1 MYSRKSTALNS
12 SKLKKVRYRCAVKIK
27 LFEKEKEMKTLTI
40 VTVVVLALCSM
51 ASAGQLLS
59 VNGEQTE
66 AIILKAGQACSV
78 EVSSDDAST
87 YNAYVG
93 FDFGNVL
100 GSFLHSSTKK
110 AAGSLAGETPYSSS
124 EDNFEG
130 YFITA
135 AGSGLAAGVHFIFS
149 YTPDQVGQT
158 ELKLYDAA
166 LSSVIDSISI
176 TVVEAEMG
184 TAFTYQGRLIDAEN
198 AADGEYDFEFDIYDA
213 PSGGVLLASTVDVN
227 ALDVID
233 GYFTVELDF
242 GSSAF
247 AGDGVWLDIGVR
259 SGESTGAYTTL
270 SPRQRITPT
279 PYATYAA
286 ASNWDNLANI
296 PADIADGDSTLTEPQ
311 VESYIANDVF
321 TGYLPYNNGTKLT
334 TSGLYYNG
342 SNIGLGT
349 TTTSGAKLGIIN
361 NSESYALYAQ
371 TTKTT
376 GNNYG
381 IYSIANGDTTG
392 QSYGVRA
399 VSSSLSAN
407 NYGVYGSA
415 TTSSSGNNFG
425 VFGQAVNNGAG
436 NAHAGYFD
444 GDVQVT
450 GYLNRVSDLIIAY
463 DDGAEVAIGISIDHS
478 SKLRVYSDTDRYG
491 IHSYIT
497 GNYNGRTGVFGYASG
512 NSPYSSYGVQG
523 SSLSATSHNYGV
535 YGKATTSS
543 SGNNYAVYGQGNNN
557 GTGYGYAGYFA
568 GDVRV
573 TTDLNQSYDLRI
585 AADDGAEVAIG
596 TSVNTIRKLNVYS
609 DSDTYSIY
617 AQNSRTSGVRYALYG
632 VASGNSPYS
641 GYGVRGSSTSATANN
656 YGVYGSAATSSSGH
670 NYGVYGVG
678 SNSGTGSGYAGY
690 FVGNVYVGGNIA
702 YTGSISDI
710 SDVRLKENIVPL
722 ENAIEKISSLKAI
735 YFNNKGESPDNRE
748 IGVIAQDVEKVLP
761 ELVSTNK
768 EGYKM
773 VDYTKLAPV
782 LIEAV
787 KELMAENEQLKQR
800 LDAMEE
806 KLSDI

>member
-1 MYSRKSTALNS
+1 
-12 SKLKKVRYRCAVKIK
+12 
-27 LFEKEKEMKTLTI
+27 MKTLTI

-376 GNNYG
+376 GSNYG
-381 IYSIANGDTTG
+381 IYSIASGDTTG

-399 VSSSLSAN
+399 KSSSLSGN
-407 NYGVYGSA
+407 NYALYGSA
-415 TTSSSGNNFG
+415 TNPSSGNNFG
-425 VFGQAVNNGAG
+425 VFGQAVNNGTG
-436 NAHAGYFD
+436 NAYAGYFD
-444 GDVQVT
+444 GNVMVS
-450 GYLNRVSDLIIAY
+450 GHLNQGHDLKIAY
-463 DDGAEVAIGISIDHS
+463 
-478 SKLRVYSDTDRYG
+478 
-491 IHSYIT
+491 
-497 GNYNGRTGVFGYASG
+497 N
-512 NSPYSSYGVQG
+512 
-523 SSLSATSHNYGV
+523 
-535 YGKATTSS
+535 
-543 SGNNYAVYGQGNNN
+543 
-557 GTGYGYAGYFA
+557 
-568 GDVRV
+568 
-573 TTDLNQSYDLRI
+573 
-585 AADDGAEVAIG
+585 DGAEVAIG
-596 TSVNTIRKLNVYS
+596 TSVDYNTKLKVYSDTDLYGIYSNITGSVSGRTGVFGSASGNSTSPGYGVRGGSSSATGNNYGVYGFAIAASTGTNYGVYGSGANSGTGSAYAGYFNGDVRVTGVLNQNYDLRIAADNGAEVAIGTSVNSTRKLNVYS
-609 DSDTYSIY
+609 GSDTYSIY
-617 AQNSRTSGVRYALYG
+617 TQNSRTTGSRYALYG
-632 VASGNSPYS
+632 IAAGNSPYS

-656 YGVYGSAATSSSGH
+656 YGVYGSATTPSSGH
-670 NYGVYGVG
+670 NYGVHGYA
-678 SNSGTGSGYAGY
+678 SNTGTGAAHAGY
-690 FVGNVYVGGNIA
+690 FIGDVYVGGNIA
-702 YTGSISDI
+702 YTGSISDV
-710 SDVRLKENIVPL
+710 SDIRLKENIVPL